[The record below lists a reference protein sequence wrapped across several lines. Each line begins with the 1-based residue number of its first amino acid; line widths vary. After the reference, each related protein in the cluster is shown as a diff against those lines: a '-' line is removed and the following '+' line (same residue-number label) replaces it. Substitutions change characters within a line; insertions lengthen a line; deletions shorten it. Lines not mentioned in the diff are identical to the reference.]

1 MSTPACWTSRLP
13 SAAAR
18 NANRKTRWAW
28 APRGVAPE
36 EQLLASETKV
46 IIALPLA
53 QREVITLRDIEGSLR
68 HRAAR

>member
-1 MSTPACWTSRLP
+1 
-13 SAAAR
+13 
-18 NANRKTRWAW
+18 
-28 APRGVAPE
+28 
-36 EQLLASETKV
+36 LASETKV